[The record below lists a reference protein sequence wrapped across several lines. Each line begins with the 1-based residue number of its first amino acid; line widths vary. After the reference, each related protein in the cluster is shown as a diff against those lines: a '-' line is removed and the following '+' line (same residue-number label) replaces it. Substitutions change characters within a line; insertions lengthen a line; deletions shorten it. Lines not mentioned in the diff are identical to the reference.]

1 VGLGG
6 RPSAYLLVQYRLR
19 AHRCE
24 IVLARET
31 PPCSGQTQELTMSIS
46 RRGFVKAIG
55 LTTAG
60 ALSTSFIIGR
70 GREESLFGPR
80 PVRAQEP
87 YDDGIIRISSNEN
100 ARGPGESAIRAIR
113 DAMSPR
119 MGRGYPPDHTDDLVT
134 AIAEMYGVE
143 ASHVIVGTGS
153 GPILAGAARA
163 FCSPSRHLVTA
174 APSYATSANTARDI
188 GAEVREI
195 PVDASMATDLGRMA
209 EAAPGAGMIFLCN
222 PNNPTGTVHGADA
235 VEEFVREVTRV
246 SPETRI
252 LIDEAYIDYAHDP
265 NVRTAEPL
273 TREFPNVFITRS
285 LSKAHGMAGLRVGYA
300 VGQPETVDAIS
311 NAWHLGSMNTLSAA
325 AAAASIRDAAHIAD
339 ERDENARVR
348 TFVLDAL
355 REAGYEGHES
365 HANFLF
371 VDLGRP
377 SNEFREA
384 CLAQGVRIGRDFPP
398 MLSHSRISLGT
409 MEEMESSVR
418 VFRSVLAGA
427 TTAGA

>member
-1 VGLGG
+1 MKL
-6 RPSAYLLVQYRLR
+6 
-19 AHRCE
+19 
-24 IVLARET
+24 
-31 PPCSGQTQELTMSIS
+31 S
-46 RRGFVKAIG
+46 RRGFVKALGIG
-55 LTTAG
+55 TAG

-70 GREESLFGPR
+70 GREESAFAPR
-80 PVRAQEP
+80 ALRAQEP
-87 YDDGIIRISSNEN
+87 YDDGFIRISSNEN
-100 ARGPGESAIRAIR
+100 ARGPGQSAIAAIR

-143 ASHVIVGTGS
+143 DDHVIVGTGS
-153 GPILAGAARA
+153 GPILAAAARA

-195 PVDASMATDLGRMA
+195 PVDATTMATDLGRMA

-222 PNNPTGTVHGADA
+222 PNNPTGMVHGGDA
-235 VEEFVREVTRV
+235 VEEFVREVARV

-265 NVRTAEPL
+265 GVRTAEPL

-311 NAWHLGSMNTLSAA
+311 NAWNLGSMNTLSAA
-325 AAAASIRDAAHIAD
+325 AAAASIRDTGHIAD
-339 ERDENARVR
+339 ERNENARVR
-348 TFVLDAL
+348 SFTLNAI
-355 REAGYEGHES
+355 REMGYDGQDS
-365 HANFLF
+365 HANFIF

-377 SNEFREA
+377 SSEFREA
-384 CLAQGVRIGRDFPP
+384 CAAQGVRIGRDFPP

-409 MEEMESSVR
+409 MEEMEASVR
-418 VFRSVLAGA
+418 VFRNVLTGA
-427 TTAGA
+427 ATAGA